1 MSILNEENILS
12 RFETEEGMHEKAGE
26 KGTRV

>member
-1 MSILNEENILS
+1 MDILNEENILS
-12 RFETEEGMHEKAGE
+12 RFETKEGMHEKTGE

>member
-1 MSILNEENILS
+1 MCIIDEENILS
-12 RFETEEGMHEKAGE
+12 RFETKEGMHDKAGE